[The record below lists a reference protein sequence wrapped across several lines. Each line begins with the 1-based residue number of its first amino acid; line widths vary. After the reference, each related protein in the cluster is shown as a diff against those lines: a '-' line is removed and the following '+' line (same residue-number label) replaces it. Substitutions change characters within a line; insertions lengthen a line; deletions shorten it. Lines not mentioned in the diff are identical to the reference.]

1 MSKLMHTT
9 MHIIDAHCHL
19 GSSFT
24 SGIEIT
30 EDGLLA
36 VMAANDIAMAMVM
49 PQAQQGIEVAEVH
62 DRIAWFAERWPGV
75 IYGMANVSPRLP
87 EATYRREVERCVRDL
102 GFRAIKLDPF
112 VHALAINHPRAEIVF
127 ACAQEFGVP
136 VIIHTG
142 LGIPAALPSLVIPPA
157 QRYVDLTIVLAH
169 AGFAV
174 FAAEAIVA
182 AQVCP
187 NIVLEPSWC
196 ASFQVADMVRTVGA
210 ARVMFGSDH
219 PGNVASELAKLR
231 ALDLDDAQ
239 LAQVMSGTARRVFR
253 LEAPRRHPTEQQH
266 DS

>member
-1 MSKLMHTT
+1 MQATT
-9 MHIIDAHCHL
+9 HIIDAHCHL

-30 EDGLLA
+30 EEALLA
-36 VMAANDIAMAMVM
+36 VMAANNIATAMVM
-49 PQAQQGIEVAEVH
+49 PQAQHGLEVAEVH
-62 DRIAWFAERWPGV
+62 DRIARLAERQPGV

-87 EATYRREVERCVRDL
+87 ETTYRREVERCVREI

-112 VHALAINHPRAEIVF
+112 VHALAINHPRAEVVF
-127 ACAQEFGVP
+127 ACAHELRVP
-136 VIIHTG
+136 VVIHTG
-142 LGIPAALPSLVIPPA
+142 LGIPAALPSLAIPFA
-157 QRYVDLTIVLAH
+157 QRYADVTVVLAH

-196 ASFQVADMVRTVGA
+196 ASFQVAEMVRAVDA

-219 PGNVASELAKLR
+219 PGNVASELAKLH
-231 ALDLDDAQ
+231 AIGLDESQ
-239 LAQVMSGTARRVFR
+239 LAQLLSGTAQRVFG
-253 LEAPRRHPTEQQH
+253 LE
-266 DS
+266 